1 MVYFPPIGYIYPK
14 FPIIA
19 ARENKIWLA
28 KASRF
33 SRLWFLSFHWF
44 LFVFFCEFLGH
55 FFMNDKTRG
64 AAKVHPMEQSLDAS
78 QAPDNNNSNNNKNN
92 DNNIG

>member
-1 MVYFPPIGYIYPK
+1 
-14 FPIIA
+14 
-19 ARENKIWLA
+19 
-28 KASRF
+28 
-33 SRLWFLSFHWF
+33 
-44 LFVFFCEFLGH
+44 
-55 FFMNDKTRG
+55 MNDKTRG